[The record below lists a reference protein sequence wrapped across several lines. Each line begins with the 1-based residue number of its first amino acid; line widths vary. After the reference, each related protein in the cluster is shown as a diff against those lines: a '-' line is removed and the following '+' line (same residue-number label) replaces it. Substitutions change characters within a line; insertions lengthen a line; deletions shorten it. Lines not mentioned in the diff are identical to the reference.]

1 MFSRLLQLLS
11 IGCSHRRI
19 SQPFTAA
26 APPLSPT
33 ASWEAVDIQPEHYV
47 VCLDCGK
54 KFSYDWQN
62 MRVVW

>member
-1 MFSRLLQLLS
+1 MFSRILQLLS
-11 IGCSHRRI
+11 IGCSHRRL
-19 SQPFTAA
+19 SQAFTAA
-26 APPLSPT
+26 APPSSAA
-33 ASWEAVDIQPEHYV
+33 ASWEAVQVQPEHYV